1 MELRH
6 LRAFLTVSGTLHFAR
21 AAEILGISP
30 PSLTEQVQELERQL
44 GARLFVR
51 TKRSVALSDAGK
63 LFLEEL
69 RPALDQLDHA
79 VRIAQQAGRGARGI
93 IEIGFAGSAAFSGVL
108 AQTIAAWRREHPEV
122 ELHLHEMESGP
133 QIEALAEGRLDI
145 GFLRAPVIAPPGIVT
160 ARLHREPLLIALP
173 PGHPLIA
180 EESVPAAA
188 LAGEPFIIP
197 DQEAG
202 MSFHSHTLA
211 VAQRGGFTPRL
222 AHRGRDLIAVATLVA
237 LGLGVAVV
245 PDSLRKTLSLPGV
258 TYRPLRGAPILADI
272 AAAFRRGEA
281 APATRALIRQIR
293 HVAVEEGA

>member
-6 LRAFLTVSGTLHFAR
+6 LRAFTTVAQTLHFAR

-51 TKRSVALSDAGK
+51 SKRSVALSDAGK

-79 VRIAQQAGRGARGI
+79 VRIARQAGRGARGI

-108 AQTIAAWRREHPEV
+108 AQTIADWRREHPEV
-122 ELHLHEMESGP
+122 ELHLHEMESAP
-133 QIEALAEGRLDI
+133 QVEALAKGRLDI

-160 ARLHREPLLIALP
+160 ARLHREPLHIALP
-173 PGHPLIA
+173 PGHPLID

-197 DQEAG
+197 NQEEG
-202 MSFHSHTLA
+202 MSFHTHTMA
-211 VAQRGGFTPRL
+211 VAQRGGFAPRL

-245 PDSLRKTLSLPGV
+245 PESLRRTLTLPGV
-258 TYRPLRGAPILADI
+258 TYRPLRGPPILADI

-293 HVAVEEGA
+293 QVAMEEG

>member
-6 LRAFLTVSGTLHFAR
+6 LRAFLAVSETLHFAR
-21 AAEILGISP
+21 AAEVLGISP

-44 GARLFVR
+44 GARLFLR
-51 TKRSVALSDAGK
+51 TKRSVSLSDAGR

-69 RPALDQLDHA
+69 RPALDQLDRA
-79 VRIAQQAGRGARGI
+79 ARIARQAGRGERGI

-108 AQTIAAWRREHPEV
+108 AQTIADWRRGHPEV
-122 ELHLHEMESGP
+122 ELKLHEMESTP

-145 GFLRAPVIAPPGIVT
+145 GFVRAPVVAPPGLATV
-160 ARLHREPLLIALP
+160 RLHREPLLIALP
-173 PGHPLIA
+173 PGHKLA
-180 EESVPAAA
+180 EEESVAASA
-188 LAGEPFIIP
+188 LAGEAFIIP
-197 DQEAG
+197 DQEAST
-202 MSFHSHTLA
+202 SFHHLTLA
-211 VAQRGGFTPRL
+211 VAQRGGFVPRL

-237 LGLGVAVV
+237 LGMGVAVV
-245 PDSLRKTLSLPGV
+245 PDSLRRTLTLPGV

-293 HVAVEEGA
+293 HVAVEEG